1 MWGSPEVGVKTGK
14 CKAGR
19 GRQAQAQN
27 PAEGCLDKRCRRL
40 IIAQQN
46 PPDGSNRSHRLPSGG
61 RRGEK
66 TSTVWRQVATSV
78 WRQVATGDRWL
89 RSRKRS
95 HPLPSG
101 GRRGE
106 KGLHRLATGGYV
118 RLATDG
124 YGSLWP
130 ILSRLVAKYCA
141 LCSLGGQIMGTWSI
155 TVISKPLRLNASVFF
170 GLFVSNRTFFKPRS
184 LRI

>member
-1 MWGSPEVGVKTGK
+1 MKIASVWGSPKVGVKTGK

-27 PAEGCLDKRCRRL
+27 PAEGFLDKRCRRL

-46 PPDGSNRSHRLPSGG
+46 PPDGSNRSHRLPSVAIGCQAVDGG
-61 RRGEK
+61 ARK
-66 TSTVWRQVATSV
+66 PPPS
-78 WRQVATGDRWL
+78 GDRWL
-89 RSRKRS
+89 R
-95 HPLPSG
+95 
-101 GRRGE
+101 
-106 KGLHRLATGGYV
+106 ATGGYV
-118 RLATDG
+118 RLATGG

-141 LCSLGGQIMGTWSI
+141 LCSLGGQIMGTWST